1 MARAARLKKDSAKAP
16 QLPDAAQK
24 KAGQKTRSAAAK
36 TALEDVQKC
45 KEHGIKTHLQANNTR
60 TNYAGH
66 VRRGREWLA
75 SHFETPSCSA
85 VSETWR
91 GDTSENSLV
100 LLPATAEIHA
110 DNDVYEDPAFK
121 YAFESIPNRCSD
133 KALALFMSL
142 KGFHENLS
150 KTTVESIRL
159 AFKKLWELSDGDTYR
174 GKWHFNEMKQRWE
187 GNPADSADIY
197 DVLSSIKHKASA
209 EGGDRTHSMA
219 MTKDYMDRAFRWHQ
233 TVCPLEIALQMV
245 QKVMSGARPSDMH
258 LDLEMR
264 TKLTRHLEQVTFA
277 SNGWTLWTRCFE
289 LVKLQR
295 KDISLD
301 TTILDG
307 VLGMYLANETL
318 TLSKCTSYF
327 EIFLAHRKGW
337 QKKVDKGQWEA
348 DLRSNHYKIYPRPN
362 MPACDNFFWMLVW
375 IKWLESFHYGRTLQ
389 PNDFIFPVMSA
400 NGVVHPGQP
409 ISHDTVQK
417 WINESTTGAGI
428 RGNFS
433 THCFRRG
440 GAQYWFMFAP
450 VGQRWTLAKVRW
462 WGGWADGEQRD
473 TLVRYLLD
481 ELYAYK
487 TDYSD
492 ALAPISRG
500 ADASLAG
507 EQALMRPASIEE
519 LHMVHSSVTTD
530 VNNLRNDIGSSCASE
545 SRTRS
550 PRPTPPYT
558 PSHEGGHL
566 TATHRPSPR
575 AATSQ
580 SSILASQRPAATKT
594 TPPSKNTTSQS
605 LPTAGLVIPR
615 VPVTRPNGTTSPK
628 SKSWKEI
635 IEHWLVGDPDRGL
648 RTPLKDWPKE
658 WYQGANRRFASKYHQ
673 RATIALEFINEYES
687 NESRF
692 LAAYPEAEMG
702 HTQLLKAINEARA
715 ARGQRISRKK

>member
-1 MARAARLKKDSAKAP
+1 MARLKKDSAKAP
-16 QLPDAAQK
+16 QLPDTAQK
-24 KAGQKTRSAAAK
+24 KAGRKTRSAAAK
-36 TALEDVQKC
+36 TALADVQKC

-60 TNYAGH
+60 MNYAGH

-150 KTTVESIRL
+150 KTTVESIRS

-174 GKWHFNEMKQRWE
+174 GKWHFNEAKQRWE

-233 TVCPLEIALQMV
+233 AVCPLEIALQMI

-307 VLGMYLANETL
+307 VLGVYLANETL

-389 PNDFIFPVMSA
+389 PNDFIFPAMSA

-417 WINESTTGAGI
+417 WINESTAGAGI

-481 ELYAYK
+481 ELHAYE

-507 EQALMRPASIEE
+507 EHALARPASTEE
-519 LHMVHSSVTTD
+519 LRMVHASVSAD
-530 VNNLRNDIGSSCASE
+530 VNSLRNDMRSLTSVVAQAACTTRHMCE
-545 SRTRS
+545 SRTAGFTQARRQQHS
-550 PRPTPPYT
+550 PYHRAIHPHLVTTTLHHAAHQHHSGFKYPETPNTWPCD
-558 PSHEGGHL
+558 PSG
-566 TATHRPSPR
+566 PSL
-575 AATSQ
+575 S
-580 SSILASQRPAATKT
+580 
-594 TPPSKNTTSQS
+594 
-605 LPTAGLVIPR
+605 
-615 VPVTRPNGTTSPK
+615 RPNGTTSPK
-628 SKSWKEI
+628 HNSWKEI
-635 IEHWLVGDPDRGL
+635 VEHWLVGDRDRGL
-648 RTPLKDWPKE
+648 TTPLKDWPRH

-673 RATIALEFINEYES
+673 RATIALEFINQYES
-687 NESRF
+687 NEARF
-692 LAAYPEAEMG
+692 LAAYPEAELG
-702 HTQLLKAINEARA
+702 HTQLLKAVNKARA
-715 ARGQRISRKK
+715 ARGDRISRNK

>member
-1 MARAARLKKDSAKAP
+1 MVRLTKGSAKTSQPPNVAP
-16 QLPDAAQK
+16 K
-24 KAGQKTRSAAAK
+24 KAGRKKGSAVPK
-36 TALEDVQKC
+36 TALADVQKC
-45 KEHGIKTHLQANNTR
+45 KQHGIDTHLQANNTR

-75 SHFETPSCSA
+75 SHFDNLSRSA
-85 VSETWR
+85 TSTDNVSK
-91 GDTSENSLV
+91 DSPALSMLP
-100 LLPATAEIHA
+100 LPAGVATDA
-110 DNDVYEDPAFK
+110 DDDIYDDPAFK
-121 YAFESIPNRCSD
+121 DVFDSIPNGCSD

-150 KTTVESIRL
+150 KTTVESIRS
-159 AFKKLWELSDGDTYR
+159 AFKKLWELSDGDRFR
-174 GKWHFNEMKQRWE
+174 GKWHFNEAKQCWE
-187 GNPADSADIY
+187 GNPADSADVY
-197 DVLSSIKHKASA
+197 DVLSSVKHKASA

-219 MTKDYMDRAFRWHQ
+219 MTKDYMNQTLRWHQ
-233 TVCPLEIALQMV
+233 ATCPLEIALQMIW
-245 QKVMSGARPSDMH
+245 KVMSGTQPSDVH
-258 LDLEMR
+258 LDLETR
-264 TKLTRHLEQVTFA
+264 SRLTRHLEQVTFEA
-277 SNGWTLWTRCFE
+277 NAWTLWTRCE
-289 LVKLQR
+289 LP
-295 KDISLD
+295 SLLK
-301 TTILDG
+301 T
-307 VLGMYLANETL
+307 YLTGKTL
-318 TLSKCTSYF
+318 ALSECQSHFK
-327 EIFLAHRKGW
+327 IFLSNRKGW
-337 QKKVDKGQWEA
+337 QRKVDKGQWEA
-348 DLRSNHYKIYPRPN
+348 DLRSNHYKIYPRPDIL
-362 MPACDNFFWMLVW
+362 ACDNFFWTLVW
-375 IKWLESFHYGRTLQ
+375 IKWLEHFHYGHSLQ
-389 PNDFIFPVMSA
+389 PNDFIFPAMGAS
-400 NGVVHPGQP
+400 GVVQPGQP

-417 WINESTTGAGI
+417 WINEATTGAGI
-428 RGNFS
+428 LSNFS

-462 WGGWADGEQRD
+462 WGGWAEGEHRD

-481 ELYAYK
+481 ELHAYEN
-487 TDYSD
+487 DYSD

-500 ADASLAG
+500 ANTSLAG
-507 EQALMRPASIEE
+507 EQALMRPALPAPSHWLVCAVSCE
-519 LHMVHSSVTTD
+519 LI
-530 VNNLRNDIGSSCASE
+530 RCASE
-545 SRTRS
+545 SHT

-558 PSHEGGHL
+558 PSREGGHL

-575 AATSQ
+575 AVTSQ

-635 IEHWLVGDPDRGL
+635 VEHWLVGDPDRGL

-715 ARGQRISRKK
+715 ALVQRVSRKK